1 MPVNRTFKRSSP
13 RHNKGRCSPTPI
25 VERHL
30 DNALGIRLVHIERG
44 ARSDVVARGRMLAD
58 SADYPPPHV
67 VNAIAD
73 LIAHHVHF

>member
-1 MPVNRTFKRSSP
+1 M
-13 RHNKGRCSPTPI
+13 

-44 ARSDVVARGRMLAD
+44 ARSDVVARGRLLVANG
-58 SADYPPPHV
+58 DYPPPHV